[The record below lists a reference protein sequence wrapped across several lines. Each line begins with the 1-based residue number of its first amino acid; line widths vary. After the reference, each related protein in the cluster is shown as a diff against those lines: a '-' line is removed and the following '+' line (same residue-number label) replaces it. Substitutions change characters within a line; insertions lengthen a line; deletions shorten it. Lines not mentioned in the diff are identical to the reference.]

1 MVPFRRL
8 SQRSRRR
15 SSENRDSYEWQ
26 DERDKRIMTA
36 TFPIHPIAAMQAPF
50 EESMLDA
57 TGETGHVPFVNPKKG
72 VKTRQQLLCR
82 EEDATEDSWNFT
94 YNCHWRNNPKGNFHP
109 LKKTVAQIIFG
120 VHLLHQHL
128 EKSVADVADILLKHV
143 NELDSFLQRANED
156 LESSMKDMLFR
167 HKCLK
172 VPMEHVNEF
181 DRLLEDRSYRAQLL
195 DGNIVIERTI
205 GRMSALLNDYL
216 VDINVFREANQDLD
230 MYLLD
235 VGDAWTYRNEDIGR
249 IYSAMCGNTGGWSQ
263 FLQSLVAKAERLGV
277 VLVQVSSYCNEIEKR
292 CGAASRRKRPPFRSP
307 SSSGRETPASSGT
320 PGQHSST
327 TPKIQPQPAIVNA
340 SDSTTET
347 PKRSEDSASIS
358 AGSQTDANA
367 QRQTSQPEYYPD
379 TWHNEEQRGRET
391 PQAEASRTSRLFGN
405 RGRVPSSSDAPV
417 EEKPPATKRQSA
429 RPDNGEYS
437 PPWTGKD
444 SAYSSVSG
452 ASAMSP
458 GMASTRSASS
468 MSSRQTAQFGLF
480 PTRNLSTQKD
490 SISSRLGAGSPAFDQ
505 PDQLFKPDIPSR
517 PATSMSNF
525 SDVSTKK
532 LSKRSS
538 FSSLKRLFSKK
549 RTSDIGAIAE

>member
-8 SQRSRRR
+8 SQRSCRR

-72 VKTRQQLLCR
+72 IKTRQQLLCR

-156 LESSMKDMLFR
+156 LESSMKDMMFR

-263 FLQSLVAKAERLGV
+263 FLLSLVAKAERLGV
-277 VLVQVSSYCNEIEKR
+277 VLV
-292 CGAASRRKRPPFRSP
+292 
-307 SSSGRETPASSGT
+307 
-320 PGQHSST
+320 
-327 TPKIQPQPAIVNA
+327 
-340 SDSTTET
+340 
-347 PKRSEDSASIS
+347 
-358 AGSQTDANA
+358 
-367 QRQTSQPEYYPD
+367 QTSQPEYYPD
-379 TWHNEEQRGRET
+379 TWHNEEQRGRAT

-405 RGRVPSSSDAPV
+405 RGHVSLSSDAPV
-417 EEKPPATKRQSA
+417 EEKPPAIKRQSA
-429 RPDNGEYS
+429 GPDNGEYS

-458 GMASTRSASS
+458 AMASTRSASS

-480 PTRNLSTQKD
+480 PTRNLSTPKG
-490 SISSRLGAGSPAFDQ
+490 SMSSRLGAASPAFDQ
-505 PDQLFKPDIPSR
+505 PDQFFKPDIPSR

-525 SDVSTKK
+525 SDSSPKR

-549 RTSDIGAIAE
+549 RTGDIDAIAE